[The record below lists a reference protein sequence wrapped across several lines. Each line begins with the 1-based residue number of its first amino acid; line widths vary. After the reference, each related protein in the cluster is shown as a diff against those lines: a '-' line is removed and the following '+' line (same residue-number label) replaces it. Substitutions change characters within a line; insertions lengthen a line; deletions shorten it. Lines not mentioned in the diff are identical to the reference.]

1 MTNVNPRL
9 MKRSSLANVCGKSYT
24 DECGVDPGFHIVGG
38 EEAVEGAYPWMVWT
52 LPFRLLYFYI

>member
-1 MTNVNPRL
+1 

-24 DECGVDPGFHIVGG
+24 DECGVDPDFHIVGG

-52 LPFRLLYFYI
+52 LPFHLLYFYI

>member
-1 MTNVNPRL
+1 MTNVNPR
-9 MKRSSLANVCGKSYT
+9 LANVCGKSYT
-24 DECGVDPGFHIVGG
+24 DACGVDPGFHIVGG